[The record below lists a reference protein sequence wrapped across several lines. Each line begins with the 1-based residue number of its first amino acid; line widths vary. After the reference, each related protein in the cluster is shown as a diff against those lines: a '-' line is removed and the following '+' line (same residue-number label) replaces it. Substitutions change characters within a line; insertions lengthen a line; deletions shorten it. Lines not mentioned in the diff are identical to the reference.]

1 MDFNEL
7 PFAYAFVE
15 PQTTFNTYTPE
26 MAIEYGTL
34 FPELNLPMCE
44 YLRGVK
50 EDKCDGR

>member
-1 MDFNEL
+1 MDITEL
-7 PFAYAFVE
+7 PLGYAFVP

-34 FPELNLPMCE
+34 FPELNLPLCE

-50 EDKCDGR
+50 EDKCNGR